1 MLKLEDIEPFFATS
15 YARILERIE
24 IIRSRMRWS
33 SQLDRSGI
41 EKILHQINTLR
52 EEILLVSRAER
63 CKQEREIPSCS
74 GIREQNNP
82 HRRQALSDRGFV
94 FEGVFGENPKLIE
107 LLELVEKVAD
117 TGMPVLIEGE
127 SGTGKELL
135 AKIIHAN
142 SDRADQPFISVN
154 CGAIVGTLL
163 ESELFGH
170 VKGAFTGSV
179 KDRKGKF
186 EAADKGTIFLDEIGE
201 ISPENQVKLLRVLEN
216 GEIQRVGSDEVMWVN
231 TRILA
236 ATNRNLYEM
245 TSEGKFREDLY
256 YRLSVI
262 AVRLPPLRERR
273 DELPLL
279 IAYFCT
285 EASEKLNR
293 PVVNLSPQLHRFLM
307 NYAFRG
313 NIRELRN
320 IIYRISCIADD
331 VAGLEHLPEMIRPA
345 DSELKKTQ
353 YPEKFL
359 SLDDVR
365 KAAMD
370 AAEKQFLKEQL
381 REVKGNVTVLAKKMG
396 MNRSYLQTLL
406 KKQEIHAKDFK
417 VISQSEQ
424 KSPEPQFQG

>member
-24 IIRSRMRWS
+24 IIRSGLRWS

-353 YPEKFL
+353 HPEKFL

-406 KKQEIHAKDFK
+406 KKQELHAKDFK

>member
-1 MLKLEDIEPFFATS
+1 
-15 YARILERIE
+15 
-24 IIRSRMRWS
+24 
-33 SQLDRSGI
+33 
-41 EKILHQINTLR
+41 
-52 EEILLVSRAER
+52 
-63 CKQEREIPSCS
+63 
-74 GIREQNNP
+74 
-82 HRRQALSDRGFV
+82 
-94 FEGVFGENPKLIE
+94 
-107 LLELVEKVAD
+107 
-117 TGMPVLIEGE
+117 
-127 SGTGKELL
+127 
-135 AKIIHAN
+135 
-142 SDRADQPFISVN
+142 
-154 CGAIVGTLL
+154 
-163 ESELFGH
+163 
-170 VKGAFTGSV
+170 
-179 KDRKGKF
+179 
-186 EAADKGTIFLDEIGE
+186 
-201 ISPENQVKLLRVLEN
+201 
-216 GEIQRVGSDEVMWVN
+216 
-231 TRILA
+231 
-236 ATNRNLYEM
+236 
-245 TSEGKFREDLY
+245 
-256 YRLSVI
+256 VI
-262 AVRLPPLRERR
+262 AVCLPPLRERR

-406 KKQEIHAKDFK
+406 KKQELHAKDFK